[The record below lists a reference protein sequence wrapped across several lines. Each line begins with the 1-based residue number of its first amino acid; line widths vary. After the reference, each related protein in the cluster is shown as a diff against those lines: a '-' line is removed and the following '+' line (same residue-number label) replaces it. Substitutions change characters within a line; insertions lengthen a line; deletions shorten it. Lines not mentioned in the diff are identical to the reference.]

1 MVFLEF
7 VLNIEPLSVNKLYG
21 NIPGQARRFVSS
33 EGKKFKSAVAT
44 SIRDRVMERGLT
56 KDISEM
62 SDQPLSVYMAVGLP
76 TWYLKDGKTIRKKD
90 LDNTAKATLD
100 SVFQTLAEFNENVD
114 DSQIWELTQIKF
126 VSDEPIIKIII
137 KTFVPLH

>member
-1 MVFLEF
+1 MIFLEF

-21 NIPGQARRFVSS
+21 NIPGQARRFVST

-44 SIRDRVMERGLT
+44 AIRDKVIENDLIKG
-56 KDISEM
+56 ISEM
-62 SDQPLSVYMAVGLP
+62 GDKPLSVYMAVGLP

-100 SVFQTLAEFNENVD
+100 SVFATLAEFNELVD
-114 DSQIWELTQIKF
+114 DSQIWELTQSKL
-126 VSDEPIIKIII
+126 VSENPIVRIVIQEHHIR
-137 KTFVPLH
+137 

>member
-1 MVFLEF
+1 
-7 VLNIEPLSVNKLYG
+7 
-21 NIPGQARRFVSS
+21 
-33 EGKKFKSAVAT
+33 
-44 SIRDRVMERGLT
+44 
-56 KDISEM
+56 M